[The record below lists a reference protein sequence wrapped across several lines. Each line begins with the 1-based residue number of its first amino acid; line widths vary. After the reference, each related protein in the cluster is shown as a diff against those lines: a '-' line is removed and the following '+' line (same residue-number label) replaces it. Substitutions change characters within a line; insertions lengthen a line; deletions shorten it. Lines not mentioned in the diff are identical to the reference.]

1 MERTWDWKHQWLVN
15 ECRSL
20 FKEFQFEL
28 WVFNV
33 RCQSDV
39 RYKPGEEIVFSY
51 GDKDKGSQGSLRSH
65 SSKLFFSFRSNRQD
79 SDALLL
85 QHGFVEEEPPFGRKF
100 TMTSPRHHKISQK
113 MVRKI
118 IP

>member
-28 WVFNV
+28 CFFFMSEVQARGRDCIQLWRQGQGITSKPQLQVF
-33 RCQSDV
+33 
-39 RYKPGEEIVFSY
+39 F
-51 GDKDKGSQGSLRSH
+51 
-65 SSKLFFSFRSNRQD
+65 FRSDWQD

-85 QHGFVEEEPPFGRKF
+85 QHGFVEEEPLLVANL
-100 TMTSPRHHKISQK
+100 Q
-113 MVRKI
+113 
-118 IP
+118 

>member
-28 WVFNV
+28 CFFL
-33 RCQSDV
+33 CQ

-51 GDKDKGSQGSLRSH
+51 GDKDKGSLRSH
-65 SSKLFFSFRSNRQD
+65 SFKFFFFRSDWQD

-85 QHGFVEEEPPFGRKF
+85 QHGFVEEEPLLVANL
-100 TMTSPRHHKISQK
+100 Q
-113 MVRKI
+113 
-118 IP
+118 